1 MQDQPRERHIFGFR
15 RRVQLSQDET
25 QAFGVLG
32 FYSRF
37 AIGFEESLQLPVPR
51 RAAPTPA

>member
-1 MQDQPRERHIFGFR
+1 MQDQPRERHIVGFR
-15 RRVQLSQDET
+15 CRVQLSQDET

-37 AIGFEESLQLPVPR
+37 AIGF
-51 RAAPTPA
+51 